1 LEQQADKG
9 LVCLQAPNL
18 MHKKTP
24 SGTALSPQD
33 SIVFVVFLPHFIS
46 PHVGTIQQVRILTM
60 TLIVLVNLKTFLYMD
75 FAGTTR
81 QLLSSPAKR
90 RLQENM

>member
-1 LEQQADKG
+1 
-9 LVCLQAPNL
+9 
-18 MHKKTP
+18 MHTKSP

-33 SIVFVVFLPHFIS
+33 SIVFVVFVVFLPHFIS
-46 PHVGTIQQVRILTM
+46 PHVGPIQQVWILTM
-60 TLIVLVNLKTFLYMD
+60 TLIVLVNLKTFLYVD